1 MRVEV
6 SIRFSS
12 QSNSLRGH
20 MSFEDA
26 LELLTR
32 DESFKATL
40 YAVNTLLIQKGIYTK
55 NEFED
60 LFVEW
65 AKKELNRKKQG
76 HQVDHSIPVTR

>member
-1 MRVEV
+1 
-6 SIRFSS
+6 
-12 QSNSLRGH
+12 

-40 YAVNTLLIQKGIYTK
+40 YAVKTLLIQKGIYTK